1 MADEGESNPFVDR
14 MKKLV
19 EDSTDAKRIEHDRSV
34 AELQELNK
42 QRVKELI
49 EKDNQRLEQIEKSE
63 EILLGDALEAMNSIT
78 PEMLTKD
85 GHVSFESEA
94 FCYMEGEKT
103 LARLGKFHS
112 DLYATSKHHDY
123 YCNTIE
129 NSYLKH
135 TWKEERVESGRTS
148 YKIDLAGNYHY
159 YDAGS
164 DMKPSFS
171 RDGSVTFDHLNKEFP
186 RGILGELKNAVI
198 SPNGKT
204 FATHSGSYLN
214 IYSRRT
220 KQRTGKI
227 YIGTEKQEF
236 EYSPDGKSIGLCN
249 DNEYVDIYDAWSLKK
264 HASFPV
270 ETRPKSIIFHPSLPI
285 IIASS
290 GRYVSMFDLE
300 TKKLKWRIE
309 VSKPVADIA
318 ISPDGRNLAIASGR
332 SIHLINAKGG
342 EHGSFHLK
350 DYIQSITF
358 NPFGMH
364 NDEGAGKMF
373 AKVQAY
379 VLEAG
384 LTLESSDM
392 MEFKLGWKRKV
403 DI

>member
-85 GHVSFESEA
+85 GHISFESEA
-94 FCYMEGEKT
+94 FSYMEGEKNKY
-103 LARLGKFHS
+103 RLKRFNP
-112 DLYATSKHHDY
+112 DLYASTQYHNH

-129 NSYLKH
+129 MLC
-135 TWKEERVESGRTS
+135 EEHAWTGDYRVSGRTS
-148 YKIDLAGNYHY
+148 FKIHPSGQKVY
-159 YDAGS
+159 YNPEKDT
-164 DMKPSFS
+164 KPSFS
-171 RDGSVTFDHLNKEFP
+171 RDGSVTIDDLNREFP
-186 RGILGELKNAVI
+186 KGSLGQLKNVVI

-204 FATHSGSYLN
+204 FTTHRDNDLN
-214 IYSRRT
+214 VYSRRT
-220 KQRTGKI
+220 KQNIGKI
-227 YIGTEKQEF
+227 HIGSKKQEF
-236 EYSPDGKSIGLCN
+236 SYSPDGKWIGLC
-249 DNEYVDIYDAWSLKK
+249 EFPKTVTIYDAWSLKK
-264 HASFPV
+264 HASFSIT
-270 ETRPKSIIFHPSLPI
+270 TRPQSIIFHPSLPI
-285 IIASS
+285 AIVSAGPIIHT
-290 GRYVSMFDLE
+290 FNLE
-300 TKKLKWRIE
+300 TNERRKIN
-309 VSKPVADIA
+309 VSKEIYDIA
-318 ISPDGRNLAIASGR
+318 ISPDGRTLAIAAGYS
-332 SIHLINAKGG
+332 LILYKF
-342 EHGSFHLK
+342 ETFEESGSFKLK
-350 DYIQSITF
+350 SNILSINF

-384 LTLESSDM
+384 LTLESSNM